1 MSKLIREPFTRT
13 RLDEERA
20 KDKSKVVPIR
30 LNVEELR
37 ALTDAGL
44 ILEQEKISSVI
55 KTLMN
60 LGLIAIH
67 KQETAYLIDSVFKNK
82 RNNKRTGITLVEP
95 KFERM

>member
-1 MSKLIREPFTRT
+1 MPLEREAFTRT

-20 KDKSKVVPIR
+20 TDKSKVVPVR
-30 LNVEELR
+30 LNIEELR
-37 ALTDAGL
+37 TLEEAGL

-67 KQETAYLIDSVFKNK
+67 KPETNYLIDSVFKNK

-95 KFERM
+95 KFTQM